1 MPTYEYACA
10 SCKNEWEEV
19 QKISAPALEECPA
32 CKQKTAKRQISGGNF
47 ILKGG
52 GWYAD
57 AYSSAKPSTSKKESD
72 GSSSSAGDK
81 SASAGSGEKG
91 ASESKPTETT
101 KSEPATKTEKSES
114 KGPTGGGGGSG
125 GSGGSGGGGSGPP
138 ATRAA

>member
-57 AYSSAKPSTSKKESD
+57 AYSSAKPSASKKEGDSASS
-72 GSSSSAGDK
+72 GSSSDGK
-81 SASAGSGEKG
+81 SASTASNDKG
-91 ASESKPTETT
+91 TSESKSAAPT
-101 KSEPATKTEKSES
+101 KSEPASASKSEKSES
-114 KGPTGGGGGSG
+114 KGPTGGG
-125 GSGGSGGGGSGPP
+125 SGGGSSPP
-138 ATRAA
+138 GATRAA

>member
-57 AYSSAKPSTSKKESD
+57 AYSSAKPSTSKKDGD
-72 GSSSSAGDK
+72 GSSA
-81 SASAGSGEKG
+81 SASDKPASGASSEKG

-101 KSEPATKTEKSES
+101 KSEPAAKAAKTEKSES
-114 KGPTGGGGGSG
+114 KGPSGGGGGST
-125 GSGGSGGGGSGPP
+125 GGGGSGPP